1 MIMEGGFGMGPIEQ
15 AVRSDIEQLGDL
27 VGVEPSLTEL
37 AYTIAGRID
46 RAATTQC
53 ETCGEPIAQDDRL
66 LPQLTRELRQTLAQ
80 LLEGRAPDDDDD
92 LGDLG
97 TPD

>member
-1 MIMEGGFGMGPIEQ
+1 MGSVED
-15 AVRSDIEQLGDL
+15 AVRSDVEQLGDL

-37 AYTIAGRID
+37 AFTLAARID
-46 RAATTQC
+46 GAASTEC

-80 LLEGRAPDDDDD
+80 LLEGRAADDDDD

-97 TPD
+97 SPD

>member
-1 MIMEGGFGMGPIEQ
+1 MILEGGAMGSVED

-37 AYTIAGRID
+37 AFALAGRID
-46 RAATTQC
+46 AARTAEC
-53 ETCGEPIAQDDRL
+53 ETCGEPVAQDDRL
-66 LPQLTRELRQTLAQ
+66 LPQLARELRQTLAQ
-80 LLEGRAPDDDDD
+80 ILEGRAPADDDD

-97 TPD
+97 SPD

>member
-1 MIMEGGFGMGPIEQ
+1 MGPVEQ

-27 VGVEPSLTEL
+27 VGVVPSLTEL
-37 AYTIAGRID
+37 AYTLAGRID
-46 RAATTQC
+46 RAASAEC
-53 ETCGEPIAQDDRL
+53 ETCGEPVAQEDRL

-80 LLEGRAPDDDDD
+80 LLEGRAADDDDD

-97 TPD
+97 SPD